1 MTSKFK
7 ASITISKKDF
17 NNIEKVFFD
26 YFQNNN
32 YDKEINK
39 TFNNILDQ
47 LINK

>member
-1 MTSKFK
+1 MTSKFTTK
-7 ASITISKKDF
+7 ISISKNDF
-17 NNIEKVFFD
+17 DNIEKVFFD

-32 YDKEINK
+32 YDKEINR